1 MLLIHVIKTCT
12 FYIKNNKWLI
22 LKVTLIFHYLYLQ
35 EFYTKLFSSSRL
47 QIHSGLDMSNHS
59 MEAGLN
65 LFFIPRITNEGII
78 FHHSIYFTFTQ
89 TLKMF

>member
-1 MLLIHVIKTCT
+1 MFI
-12 FYIKNNKWLI
+12 
-22 LKVTLIFHYLYLQ
+22 YLYLQ

-65 LFFIPRITNEGII
+65 LFFIPRITNEGTV
-78 FHHSIYFTFTQ
+78 FHYSIHFTFTHI
-89 TLKMF
+89 LKMF